1 LTTLEIIKD
10 SPFSVHVKRAVY
22 AVLESGYYKPKDS
35 GVAGKVYDVEDYIL
49 SNGVFV
55 GGMSKEGFFI
65 CEDADDVI
73 VSLWLSL
80 MEDYDVDNP
89 SPSKVFSKKM
99 SELYQEA
106 TQHFP

>member
-1 LTTLEIIKD
+1 MTTLEIIKD

-65 CEDADDVI
+65 CEDANDVI

-89 SPSKVFSKKM
+89 NPSKVFSKKM